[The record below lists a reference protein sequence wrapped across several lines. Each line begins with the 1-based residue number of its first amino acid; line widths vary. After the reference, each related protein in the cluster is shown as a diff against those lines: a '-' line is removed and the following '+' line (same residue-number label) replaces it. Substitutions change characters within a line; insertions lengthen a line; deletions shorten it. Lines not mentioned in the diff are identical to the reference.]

1 MHYFHWYCKEI
12 YDSWYK
18 KYRFTTKT
26 SGTRHKKF
34 VWWIFM
40 LIIKLLSYTKTNATC
55 ARWWYCVFMYV
66 ENNDNND
73 GLLRWPP
80 PMYDWDSKTTFI
92 VRRPTTNYQ
101 QHKMYTFTYL
111 FLMHVWCW
119 CTRWYAVS
127 IGVQFI
133 DSSIQGSNKQ
143 VVLLRIFVLTTAT
156 CKYFDKILYYHT

>member
-1 MHYFHWYCKEI
+1 MNWYVFVTLLIIIALLLRHCKEI

-55 ARWWYCVFMYV
+55 ARWYCVFMYV

-80 PMYDWDSKTTFI
+80 PMYDWDLKTTFI

-111 FLMHVWCW
+111 LLMHVWCSMHTCVCSIHR
-119 CTRWYAVS
+119 CTIYR
-127 IGVQFI
+127 
-133 DSSIQGSNKQ
+133 
-143 VVLLRIFVLTTAT
+143 
-156 CKYFDKILYYHT
+156 